1 MLCYCVEYIR
11 ILITHVIL
19 SSVTHSLI
27 CWYRSLLDDSLWS
40 VTFHFSL
47 FILICIPFMLFL
59 RIFCIKTEFAKI
71 IPGRRRL
78 QGGLLG
84 FTSRAWG
91 ALEMTPGLKRHQ
103 CEIEILGQNHGAL
116 PPNLSVEKTLL
127 LEPCMDYSVDF
138 DFAINCQIQM
148 AQICHQIHH
157 FYATS
162 WRYEISWKLV
172 GVKILKLQM
181 ISQTSCM

>member
-1 MLCYCVEYIR
+1 MLCFALTIHLNYNRSCHPFVRHTFTDMLIQISTWRFIVVGYIP
-11 ILITHVIL
+11 L
-19 SSVTHSLI
+19 HSTLG
-27 CWYRSLLDDSLWS
+27 
-40 VTFHFSL
+40 SL
-47 FILICIPFMLFL
+47 FILICIPFMLF

-103 CEIEILGQNHGAL
+103 CEIEILGQNLGAL

-157 FYATS
+157 FYTTS
-162 WRYEISWKLV
+162 WIATWQY
-172 GVKILKLQM
+172 
-181 ISQTSCM
+181 